1 MLHKRLIATA
11 ALAAFGTIASLA
23 GNPAFAQVKIGV
35 VTSSTGPVSLVGI
48 PQKNTVPLLPTKIGD
63 LKVEYISLDDASDPT
78 KSVTEIKKLIS
89 EYNVD
94 AIIGPSGSPNAMGV
108 ISFVAEAGVPML
120 APVGTAAVVLPMT
133 EPKKW
138 VFKTTQN
145 DDLIAK
151 ALVDQMVKTKVKT
164 AGFIAV
170 NDPFGENWA
179 KVFTELA
186 GKNGIKIVANE
197 RYQRTDTSVTAQT
210 LKIIAANPD
219 AVLVAAPGA
228 ATVLPQTTLFDQGYK
243 GKLYQTHGAA
253 LPAFLQL
260 GKNKV
265 EGTILAAS
273 LMLVLPEIADSNPS
287 KKVATEYIEAYKK
300 MYNTVPATFGANVYD
315 AGLLLEKAIPVAAR
329 KAKPQR
335 RGTAFWIERDGKV
348 WLVRRPPNG
357 LLGGMRALP
366 SGPWTDADPGLA
378 GAPVAARWRDAG
390 SVAHVFTHFALDL
403 RVMTAK
409 HDADIADGEWW
420 PIDRIGEAGLPTL
433 FARAASRAI
442 ADRKQER

>member
-11 ALAAFGTIASLA
+11 ATAVLATAGTLASVVGNLA
-23 GNPAFAQVKIGV
+23 MAQVKVGV

-48 PQKNTVPLLPTKIGD
+48 PQKNTVPLLPAKAGD
-63 LKVEYISLDDASDPT
+63 LKIEYISLDDASDPT
-78 KSVTEIKKLIS
+78 KSVTEVKKLIS

-108 ISFVAEAGVPML
+108 ISFAAEAGVPML

-133 EPKKW
+133 EQKKW

-145 DDLIAK
+145 DDLIAN
-151 ALVDQMVKTKVKT
+151 ALVAQMVKTKVKT
-164 AGFIAV
+164 VGFITI

-179 KVFTELA
+179 KVFGELA
-186 GKNGIKIVANE
+186 AKNNIKIVANE

-210 LKIIAANPD
+210 LKILAANPD

-228 ATVLPQTTLFDQGYK
+228 ATVLPQTTLYDQGYK
-243 GKLYQTHGAA
+243 GKMYQTHGAA

-287 KKVATEYIEAYKK
+287 KKVATDYIEAYKK
-300 MYNTVPATFGANVYD
+300 MYNAVPATFGANVYD
-315 AGLLLEKAIPVAAR
+315 AGLLLEKAIPAAAK
-329 KAKPQR
+329 KAKP
-335 RGTAFWIERDGKV
+335 GSKEF
-348 WLVRRPPNG
+348 
-357 LLGGMRALP
+357 RAAL
-366 SGPWTDADPGLA
+366 
-378 GAPVAARWRDAG
+378 RDALENTKEVVG
-390 SVAHVFTHFALDL
+390 TQGVYNMSP
-403 RVMTAK
+403 
-409 HDADIADGEWW
+409 ADHSGFDERGRELITVKGGNW
-420 PIDRIGEAGLPTL
+420 TL
-433 FARAASRAI
+433 L
-442 ADRKQER
+442 KP